1 MAKKIVVKTGKRGK
15 GTVPRSAIR
24 KAVETVFGA
33 AAKVVNPAHSARAT
47 GTQRAKNGA
56 LAH

>member
-15 GTVPRSAIR
+15 GSVPRSAIR

-33 AAKVVNPAHSARAT
+33 ASRAVNPAQSARAT
-47 GTQRAKNGA
+47 GTQRTKNGA